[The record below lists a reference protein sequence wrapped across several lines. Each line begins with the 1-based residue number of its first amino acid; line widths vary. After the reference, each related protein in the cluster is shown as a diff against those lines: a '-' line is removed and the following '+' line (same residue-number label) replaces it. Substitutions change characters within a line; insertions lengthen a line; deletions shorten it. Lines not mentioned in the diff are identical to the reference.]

1 MVRHNGEAMSPSTP
15 ERGRPDPTTPV
26 RGDHGGHR
34 EQPGGLTGGPTGGT
48 TPRRGRL
55 TAFWSL
61 PRSVRL
67 TTYTA
72 LGVVLLLVAGAVT
85 GVVLVRRPFPQVD
98 GTLDLPGL
106 TQPVTVARD
115 DHGIPQLYGHTLADL
130 MEAQGYVSAQ
140 DRFFEMDVRRHLTAG
155 RLSELFGSQTLET
168 DEYIRTLGWR
178 RTAAKE
184 MALLQPR
191 TREALQAYADGVN
204 AYLDTH
210 APTQISVEYSLL
222 ALSGVN
228 DDPEPWT
235 PVDSLSWLQ
244 AMAWDLRG
252 NMDDEVDRVLDLPGH
267 SRRQVE
273 QLYPAYDDSAHPPIV
288 EQGGGVV
295 RGAYRQHLPRAI
307 PRAVPLEAR
316 RAAYDAGARAVLR
329 RVSQGLAGVP
339 APFGRGGGLGSNSW
353 VVDGQH
359 SSTGAPLLANDPH
372 LGVSLPGIWM
382 QVGLHCDR
390 VGPRCPLDVSG
401 FTFSGIPGVVIGHDA
416 DVAWGFTNLG
426 PDVSDLY
433 LEKVEGDRWRHGGRW
448 LPLRQR
454 RETIHVHGGDDVRI
468 TVRSTAH
475 GPIVS
480 DVSDELQRV
489 GEEAPAGAEGQRYAV
504 SLAWTGSEPSRT
516 ADAILGF
523 DTAHDWASFRRAA
536 AHFAVP
542 AQNRVYA
549 DTAGHIGYQAPGRI
563 PIRGPGNDGRWPS
576 AGWRRAADW
585 TGESVAFRA
594 LPHELD
600 PSSGFIVTANQE
612 VIGDGYPYYLTSDWD
627 QGYRST
633 RIRELLQQQLRGGGT
648 VSVADLAA
656 MQLDSRNPMAPVL
669 VPYLLKVPLP
679 PGYWS
684 AGQNLLRSWDF
695 TQPADS
701 AAAAYYNVVWADL
714 LAATFHDE
722 LPKDQWPDGGDRWM
736 AVMTRL
742 LQHPRDPWWDDR
754 ATAAR
759 ETRDDVL
766 REAMT
771 RARNDLTQ
779 LESRS
784 PSGWSWGAIHVLH
797 LEGVGLG
804 QSGIGPVEWL
814 LNRGGYEVGGGD
826 AAVDAAGWEAGDDDL
841 RRRYTVTWAPSMR
854 MVVSLA
860 DLDDS
865 RWVNLTG
872 ESGHAFD
879 AHYTDQADLWA
890 DGRTLPWAF
899 TRPSVTAT
907 TEHTLTLRP
916 APAR

>member
-15 ERGRPDPTTPV
+15 GPERGRPDPATPGWDDRSDR
-26 RGDHGGHR
+26 RGELAD
-34 EQPGGLTGGPTGGT
+34 EPTSV
-48 TPRRGRL
+48 PRRGRL
-55 TAFWSL
+55 AAFWSL
-61 PRSVRL
+61 PRPVRVS
-67 TTYTA
+67 TYVA
-72 LGVVLLLVAGAVT
+72 LVVVLLLVAGAVT
-85 GVVLVRRPFPQVD
+85 GVVLVRKPFPQVD

-106 TQPVTVARD
+106 SQPVTVVRD
-115 DHGIPQLYGHTLADL
+115 DHGIPQLYGHTLPDL

-155 RLSELFGSQTLET
+155 RLSELFGSQTLDT

-210 APTQISVEYSLL
+210 SPSRISVEYSLL

-235 PVDSLSWLQ
+235 PIDSLSWLQ

-252 NMDDEVDRVLDLPGH
+252 NMNDEANRVLDLPGH
-267 SRRQVE
+267 TRRQVE

-288 EQGGGVV
+288 GQGGVV
-295 RGAYRQHLPRAI
+295 GGAYRQHLPRV
-307 PRAVPLEAR
+307 VPLAAR
-316 RAAYDAGARAVLR
+316 RPAYDAGERAVLR
-329 RVSQGLAGVP
+329 RVSRGLAGVP
-339 APFGRGGGLGSNSW
+339 APLGRGSGLGSNSW
-353 VVDGQH
+353 VVDGRH

-382 QVGLHCDR
+382 QVGLHCDEL
-390 VGPRCPLDVSG
+390 GPRCPLDVSG
-401 FTFSGIPGVVIGHDA
+401 FTFSGIPGVVIGHNA

-448 LPLRQR
+448 LPLRER

-475 GPIVS
+475 GPLVS
-480 DVSDELQRV
+480 DVSNDLRRV
-489 GEEAPAGAEGQRYAV
+489 GRESPAGAVGQQYAV
-504 SLAWTGSEPSRT
+504 SPAWTGSQPSRT

-523 DTAHDWASFRRAA
+523 DSADDWPSFRRAA
-536 AHFAVP
+536 ARFAVP
-542 AQNRVYA
+542 AQNLVYA
-549 DTAGHIGYQAPGRI
+549 DTAGHIGYQAPGHI

-576 AGWRRAADW
+576 AGWKPADDW
-585 TGESVAFRA
+585 TGKYIPFRA
-594 LPHELD
+594 LPRVLD
-600 PSSGFIVTANQE
+600 PGNGFIVTANQE
-612 VIGDGYPYYLTSDWD
+612 VVGDGYPYYLTSDWD
-627 QGYRST
+627 QGFRST
-633 RIRELLQQQLRGGGT
+633 RIRELIQQQLRDGGKLT
-648 VSVADLAA
+648 VADMAA
-656 MQLDSRNPMAPVL
+656 MQLDARNPMAPVL

-679 PGYWS
+679 RGYWS
-684 AGQNLLRSWDF
+684 AGQNLLRSWDYD
-695 TQPADS
+695 QPADS
-701 AAAAYYNVVWADL
+701 GAAAYYNVVWADL

-722 LPKDQWPDGGDRWM
+722 LPRDQWPDGGDRWM
-736 AVMTRL
+736 AVVTRL
-742 LQHPRDPWWDDR
+742 LQHPHDPWWDDR
-754 ATAAR
+754 TTSER

-771 RARNDLTQ
+771 TARNDLTQ

-784 PSGWSWGAIHVLH
+784 PSSWSWGAIHQLD
-797 LEGVGLG
+797 LESPSLG
-804 QSGIGPVEWL
+804 QSGVAPVEWL
-814 LNRGGYEVGGGD
+814 LNRDGYEVGGGD
-826 AAVDAAGWEAGDDDL
+826 AAVDAAGWDAADDDF
-841 RRRYTVTWAPSMR
+841 RNRFTVTWAPSMR

-879 AHYTDQADLWA
+879 GHYTDQAELWA
-890 DGRTLPWAF
+890 GGRSLPWAF
-899 TRPSVTAT
+899 TRSAVDATA
-907 TEHTLTLRP
+907 EHTLTLRP
-916 APAR
+916 APGR